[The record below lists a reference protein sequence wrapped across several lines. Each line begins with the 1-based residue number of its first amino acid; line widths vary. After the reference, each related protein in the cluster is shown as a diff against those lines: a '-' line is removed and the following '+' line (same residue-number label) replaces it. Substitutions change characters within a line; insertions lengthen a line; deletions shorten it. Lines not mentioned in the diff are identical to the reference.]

1 MPHNGQNKAEGPL
14 PNGLDEGEDHQ
25 TAADEFEDGADEN
38 ADETTPSRTEGGS
51 DILSVNLTMQSDCQQ
66 FEEDGTDQRAEN
78 NAYGAKEKSDKDA
91 EGATPHAILRSAKLL
106 GAPSR
111 HRIVE
116 YGNNERDD
124 APYKQEL
131 PGEIHPIGGLRDPQ
145 AGIGNRRARKSG
157 HYTSDYTYYNQ
168 DKRYDQ

>member
-14 PNGLDEGEDHQ
+14 PNSLDEGGGHE
-25 TAADEFEDGADEN
+25 TAADEFEDRADEN

-78 NAYGAKEKSDKDA
+78 NAYGAKEKSDEDA

-124 APYKQEL
+124 TPYKQKL

-145 AGIGNRRARKSG
+145 AGIGDRCARKSG